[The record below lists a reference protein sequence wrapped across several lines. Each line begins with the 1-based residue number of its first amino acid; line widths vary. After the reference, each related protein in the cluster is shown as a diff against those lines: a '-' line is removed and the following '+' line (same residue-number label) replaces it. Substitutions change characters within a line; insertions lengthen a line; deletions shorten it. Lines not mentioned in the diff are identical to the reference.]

1 MCSVHFVAICVLAKV
16 KVKVDIGF
24 ILKECLDILCK
35 NCTHK
40 DIHRQTQCMY
50 LQVFVHLNV
59 HSVCVDSGD
68 VHTHIFIQYLCSES
82 DILILLG
89 TLIGAN
95 VEPLSQRL
103 FRHAD
108 NEPFMRPSV
117 FALNNNLGTYM
128 SRSIN
133 VECQAAFSC
142 LN

>member
-1 MCSVHFVAICVLAKV
+1 MPT
-16 KVKVDIGF
+16 G
-24 ILKECLDILCK
+24 
-35 NCTHK
+35 
-40 DIHRQTQCMY
+40 
-50 LQVFVHLNV
+50 
-59 HSVCVDSGD
+59 SGD